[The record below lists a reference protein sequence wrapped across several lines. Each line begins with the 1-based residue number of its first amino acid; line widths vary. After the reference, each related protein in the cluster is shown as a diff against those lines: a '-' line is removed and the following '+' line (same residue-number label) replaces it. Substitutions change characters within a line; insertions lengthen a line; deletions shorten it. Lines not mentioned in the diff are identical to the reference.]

1 MYNHNGG
8 AIMAKEKLDTQIR
21 REQIAEA
28 ALGLVASQGVR
39 RLNIAAVARR
49 VGLVPSGIYRHFKS
63 KDEVLEAVLDLLGR
77 RLLENVRAARQ
88 ESADALECLHGVLM
102 RHIRFIREGRAIPQ
116 MIFSDDL
123 LSGHPQ
129 LREHIVGILEM
140 YRGQLREIVCEG
152 QRQACIR
159 NDVDAETAALMLL
172 GMVIPAGVLWHLTDG
187 GFDVTRHANRAWPMF
202 RAAIATADG
211 KNSK

>member
-1 MYNHNGG
+1 
-8 AIMAKEKLDTQIR
+8 MAKERLDTQIR
-21 REQIAEA
+21 REQITEA

-63 KDEVLEAVLDLLGR
+63 KDEMLQAVLELLGR

-88 ESADALECLHGVLM
+88 EAPDALECLHGVLL
-102 RHIRFIREGRAIPQ
+102 RHIRVIREGRAIPQ

-129 LREHIVGILEM
+129 RRERIIAILEM
-140 YRGQLREIVCEG
+140 YRGQLREIVREG
-152 QRQACIR
+152 QRQGCIR
-159 NDVDAETAALMLL
+159 ADVDAETAALLFL
-172 GMVIPAGVLWHLTDG
+172 GMVIPAGILWHVTDG
-187 GFDVTRHANRAWPMF
+187 GFDVTRHAHRVWPMF
-202 RAAIATADG
+202 RAVIATADV
-211 KNSK
+211 KTTM

>member
-1 MYNHNGG
+1 
-8 AIMAKEKLDTQIR
+8 MAKEKLDTHVR

-63 KDEVLEAVLDLLGR
+63 KDEMLHAVLDLLGR
-77 RLLENVRAARQ
+77 RLAENLRAARE
-88 ESADALECLHGVLM
+88 ESADALDCLHGVLI
-102 RHIRFIREGRAIPQ
+102 RHIRMIREGRAIPQ

-129 LREHIVGILEM
+129 RRERIIRVLEM
-140 YRGQLREIVCEG
+140 YRGQLREIVHEG
-152 QRQACIR
+152 QRQGCIR
-159 NDVDAETAALMLL
+159 EDIDAETAALLFL
-172 GMVIPAGVLWHLTDG
+172 GMVIPAGVLWHVTDG
-187 GFDVTRHANRAWPMF
+187 GFDVTRHAHRAWPMF
-202 RAAIATADG
+202 RAAVATNDG
-211 KNSK
+211 KAAM